1 MTSLDDVSQ
10 QGARRDVITE
20 LLRLLASAGCVA
32 SVGRRVLQAI
42 AGPESD
48 AEIDARH
55 SATTSLY
62 KQTASSRRTR
72 STSDTTHVQN
82 TFRLAEYILSVHTCS
97 AHFAMRLSN
106 KQHCGPAENKAE
118 E

>member
-48 AEIDARH
+48 AARH

-72 STSDTTHVQN
+72 STPDTAHVQN
-82 TFRLAEYILSVHTCS
+82 TFRLAEYILSVHTRS